1 MGLLDKIKQFFGVGT
16 VSVKLSV
23 PASFSSK
30 ESVMKGSV
38 TITGKSDQQI
48 ESVEVELQEK
58 WTKGKG
64 DDVTEKTF
72 TLGSIKLNEGFAIK
86 KDEVKTINFEVPYD
100 IVKSDNDRLKEKG
113 GVLGG
118 LGKVGS
124 FLDNERSEFSVICT
138 VDVKGA
144 TFDPNDIANI
154 KKVD

>member
-16 VSVKLSV
+16 VSVKLST
-23 PASFSSK
+23 PSTFSSK
-30 ESVMKGSV
+30 ESVLKGSV
-38 TITGKSDQQI
+38 TITAKSDQDI
-48 ESVEVELQEK
+48 VSVEIELQEK
-58 WTKGKG
+58 WSKGKG
-64 DDVTEKTF
+64 DEVTEKTF
-72 TLGSIKLNEGFAIK
+72 TLGSLKMNEAFSMK
-86 KDEVKTINFEVPYD
+86 KEEVKTINFEVPYD

-118 LGKVGS
+118 LGKMSS
-124 FLDNERSEFSVICT
+124 FLDNERSEFTVIAT